1 MAVGT
6 SETPWREAR
15 DPFALPMTAY
25 RVERVL
31 DYPHAG
37 NDVFHVAGIH
47 DFQSCA
53 AYVKVERQAG
63 ADVKNE
69 IALLRVLPYDKKPR
83 LLDWSLEAP
92 VFDVTEECPGRRL
105 SVILQDAPPGTSLRY
120 MASYGAEL
128 ARVHAL
134 DMAWEPV
141 KPRRFFDR
149 PGLEYIQK
157 YGLEDLA
164 ALMDRC
170 SPAGESRCF
179 VHGDFHYANI
189 LWQDGAVSAVLD
201 WELAGSGVREF
212 DMAWA
217 VLLRPG
223 QKFLDTPEEIE
234 AFLAGYG
241 ARQDFSRQ
249 AFTHYYIQ
257 AALWFAALGDEDYRQ
272 RLASLCRAAAEAAA

>member
-1 MAVGT
+1 MAAGT
-6 SETPWREAR
+6 SETPWRETC
-15 DPFALPMTAY
+15 DPFALPMTLY

-37 NDVFHVAGIH
+37 NDVFHAAGVH
-47 DFQSCA
+47 DLRSCN
-53 AYVKVERQAG
+53 AYIKVERQTG

-69 IALLRVLPYDKKPR
+69 IAVLRSLPYDKMPR

-92 VFDVTEECPGRRL
+92 VFDVTEERPGRRL
-105 SVILQDAPPGTSLRY
+105 SAILQDAPPGASLRY
-120 MASYGAEL
+120 MAPYGAEL
-128 ARVHAL
+128 ARIHGL

-141 KPRRFFDR
+141 KHRRFFDR
-149 PGLEYIQK
+149 PGPEHIRR

-164 ALMDRC
+164 ALLDSC
-170 SPAGESRCF
+170 PPGGESRCF
-179 VHGDFHYANI
+179 VHGDFHYANV

-201 WELAGSGVREF
+201 WELAGAGVREF

-223 QKFLDTPEEIE
+223 QRFLDTPEEIE

-241 ARQDFSRQ
+241 ARQSFSRR
-249 AFTHYYIQ
+249 AFAHYYIR
-257 AALWFAALGDEDYRQ
+257 AALWFAALGDGDYRR
-272 RLASLCRAAAEAAA
+272 RLASLCRAVAGATA